1 MMISWKRVNAILQKD
16 FKDFSRNLAVSSVIF
31 VPIISGAFYGRMGVD
46 SIDTHF
52 MLVNMTFGMVAA
64 FVQCCLIAEE
74 KEKNTLRG
82 LMLSP
87 ASTADI
93 LGGKS
98 LLTFI
103 MTMVVVFFT
112 IYLAEYKPANFVIIA
127 AAIVL
132 SSFFYIALGTLLG
145 LYSKSVLEASVIV
158 MPVIIVFS
166 LGSFIT
172 LVVEKYPI
180 LQVATYLPNIQ
191 LVELA
196 TKVEAGAG
204 FGDVLVE
211 FAIILGWVIAS
222 LILTVVIYRKRMVD

>member
-1 MMISWKRVNAILQKD
+1 MMISFKRMNAILQKD

-31 VPIISGAFYGRMGVD
+31 VPLILGAFYGRMGVD
-46 SIDTHF
+46 SIETHF

-112 IYLAEYKPANFVIIA
+112 VYLAEYKPANVAIIA
-127 AAIVL
+127 VAIIL

-158 MPVIIVFS
+158 MPVIIIFS
-166 LGSFIT
+166 LGSFVT

-180 LQVATYLPNIQ
+180 LQAATYLPNTQ
-191 LVELA
+191 LIELA

-222 LILTVVIYRKRMVD
+222 IILTVVIYRKRMVD

>member
-16 FKDFSRNLAVSSVIF
+16 FKDFSRNFAVSTVIF
-31 VPIISGAFYGRMGVD
+31 IPIILGAFFARTGVN
-46 SIDTHF
+46 SLETHF
-52 MLVNMTFGMVAA
+52 LLINMTFGMVAS

-87 ASTADI
+87 ASTTEI
-93 LGGKS
+93 LGGKG

-103 MTMVVVFFT
+103 MTMIVVFFT
-112 IYLAEYKPANFVIIA
+112 AYLAEYKPANFAVIA
-127 AAIVL
+127 VAIVL
-132 SSFFYIALGTLLG
+132 SSLFYIALGTLLG
-145 LYSKSVLEASVIV
+145 LYSKSVMEASVIV

-172 LVVEKYPI
+172 VAAEKYPV

-191 LVELA
+191 LIEVA
-196 TKVEAGAG
+196 TKVEAGASFAG
-204 FGDVLVE
+204 VIGEL
-211 FAIILGWVIAS
+211 AIILGWVIAAI
-222 LILTVVIYRKRMVD
+222 ILTVIIFRKRMVD

>member
-31 VPIISGAFYGRMGVD
+31 VPIILGAFYGRMGVD

-112 IYLAEYKPANFVIIA
+112 VYLAEYKPANVAIIA

-204 FGDVLVE
+204 FGGVLVE

>member
-1 MMISWKRVNAILQKD
+1 MMISLKRMNAIFQKD
-16 FKDFSRNLAVSSVIF
+16 FKDFSRNFAVSTVIF
-31 VPIISGAFYGRMGVD
+31 VPLFLAAFYGRMGVD
-46 SIDTHF
+46 SIESHY
-52 MLVNMTFGMVAA
+52 MLINMTFGMVAA

-87 ASTADI
+87 ASTAEI

-103 MTMVVVFFT
+103 FTMVIVFFT
-112 IYLAEYKPANFVIIA
+112 AYLAEYKPANIAVIVVA
-127 AAIVL
+127 VVL

-158 MPVIIVFS
+158 MPVILIFS
-166 LGSFIT
+166 LGSFIPMI
-172 LVVEKYPI
+172 VAEYPF
-180 LQVATYLPNIQ
+180 LKAATYLPNLQ
-191 LVELA
+191 LIELA

-204 FGDVLVE
+204 FSGVLVE
-211 FAIILGWVIAS
+211 LAIILGWVIAAIIS
-222 LILTVVIYRKRMVD
+222 TVVIYRKRMVD

>member
-31 VPIISGAFYGRMGVD
+31 VPIILGAFYGRMGVE
-46 SIDTHF
+46 SIETHF
-52 MLVNMTFGMVAA
+52 LLINMTFAMVAA

-112 IYLAEYKPANFVIIA
+112 AFLAEYKPANIAIITLAVI
-127 AAIVL
+127 L
-132 SSFFYIALGTLLG
+132 SSFFYIALGTMLG

-180 LQVATYLPNIQ
+180 LQVVTYLPNIQ
-191 LVELA
+191 LIDLA

-211 FAIILGWVIAS
+211 FAIILGWVIAAV
-222 LILTVVIYRKRMVD
+222 ILTVIIFRKRMVD

>member
-1 MMISWKRVNAILQKD
+1 MISMKRVNAIFQKD
-16 FKDFSRNLAVSSVIF
+16 FKDFSRNYAVSIVIF
-31 VPIISGAFYGRMGVD
+31 VPIVLGAIYGRMGVD
-46 SIDTHF
+46 TIETHF
-52 MLVNMTFGMVAA
+52 MLINMTFSMVAA

-87 ASTADI
+87 ASTAEI

-98 LLTFI
+98 LLTFLF
-103 MTMVVVFFT
+103 TMIGVFFT
-112 IYLAEYKPANFVIIA
+112 AYLAEYKPANVAIIA
-127 AAIVL
+127 VAVVL
-132 SSFFYIALGTLLG
+132 SSLFYIALGTMLG
-145 LYSKSVLEASVIV
+145 LYSKSVMEASVII

-166 LGSFIT
+166 LGSFVT
-172 LVVEKYPI
+172 SVVEKYPI

-204 FGDVLVE
+204 FGDLLVE
-211 FAIILGWVIAS
+211 LAIILGWVIAAG
-222 LILTVVIYRKRMVD
+222 LLTVVIYRKRMVD

>member
-31 VPIISGAFYGRMGVD
+31 VPIVLGAFYGRMGVD

-52 MLVNMTFGMVAA
+52 MLINMTFGMVAA

-103 MTMVVVFFT
+103 MTMIVVFFT
-112 IYLAEYKPANFVIIA
+112 VYLAEYKPANVAIIA

-196 TKVEAGAG
+196 LKVDAGAG
-204 FGDVLVE
+204 FGDVLVH
-211 FAIILGWVIAS
+211 FAIILVWVIAS
-222 LILTVVIYRKRMVD
+222 IILTVVVYRKRMVD